1 MFSIHDTYQFGLI
14 GNYPKMN
21 KTSGN
26 QERKTA
32 GILSKN
38 KIFENSTTQWLDTH
52 FIKADRSPNLYIFIH
67 MTAIQVSHS
76 DLCKASN
83 RPSVPAISCLIIP
96 SIKRVLKINSFAGGS
111 ILHYSLSTQ
120 DYCGGERIK

>member
-1 MFSIHDTYQFGLI
+1 MLSINYTYQLGLI

-38 KIFENSTTQWLDTH
+38 KIFEISTTQWLDSH
-52 FIKADRSPNLYIFIH
+52 FIKADQSPNL
-67 MTAIQVSHS
+67 
-76 DLCKASN
+76 
-83 RPSVPAISCLIIP
+83 
-96 SIKRVLKINSFAGGS
+96 
-111 ILHYSLSTQ
+111 
-120 DYCGGERIK
+120 